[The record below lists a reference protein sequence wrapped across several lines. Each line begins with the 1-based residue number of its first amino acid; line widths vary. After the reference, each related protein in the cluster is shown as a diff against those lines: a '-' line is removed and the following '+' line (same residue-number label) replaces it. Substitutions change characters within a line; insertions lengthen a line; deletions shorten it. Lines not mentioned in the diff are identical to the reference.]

1 MSNKNKIKLKKIEPL
16 VNKVESLRSSM
27 MALSD
32 DELKNMT
39 NEFKERLKKGETLDS
54 LLPEAFA
61 VCREASRRV
70 LGLEPYRVQI
80 IGAIL
85 LFQGNIAEM
94 ATGEGKT
101 LVAAMPSYLMGLSGK
116 GVHVVTVNDYLA
128 YRDYD
133 EIGKIH
139 QFLGLTVGCVLNDMK
154 PMARKY
160 AYDCDITYVTNSEL
174 GFDYLRDNMAS
185 DKESMVQRGL
195 NYAIIDEVDSIL
207 IDEART
213 PLIISGGADTAN
225 DLYTKAQICAAGL
238 VQGNYKEYSKLDLMT
253 GDSLEEDGDFIVD
266 EKDKVVHL
274 TENGVKK
281 IEQFFYINNFASN
294 ENAPIQHHMNVALRA
309 NYLMHR
315 DKDYVVADG
324 KVQIVDEFTGRILPG
339 RRYSDGLH
347 QAIEAKEKVEIQ
359 QESLTMA
366 TITYQSFFNLYDRKS
381 GMTGTAITEEK
392 EFKKIYN
399 VNVVS
404 VPTNKP
410 VIRQDLNDLVYL
422 TKKAKYDAV
431 LNAVIEAHKI
441 GQPVLIGT
449 TTIDVSEKLSEM
461 FKEVGLK
468 HNVLNAKFH
477 AQEAEIISH
486 AGEHGAI
493 TIATNM
499 AGRGTDIKLDDEARE
514 AGGLFVIG
522 TERHESR
529 RIDNQLRGRSG
540 RQGDAGK
547 SRFYLS
553 LEDNTLRLFGSE
565 RTLKTMRALNM
576 PEDEPIEHRSLNKL
590 ILNAQKKI
598 EGNNFGIRK
607 NVVQYD
613 EVNHAQRQWVYTTRF
628 KAMNGDADKMVRNLT
643 DEVFKGLATKYCKHI
658 KRAKWDFEG
667 LFKDIESLYPDFVNM
682 DKEELMQANTYK
694 EMSIALSKLGD
705 KILSIKEVELTESTF
720 AQTEVLA
727 IIKSLDMRWVIEL
740 YNLETLRES
749 IGLIGYGQKDPL
761 IEYQKRA
768 YKLFEEMKKDVTEN
782 IVKMVM
788 HAHIVTRNE
797 NNIMVSRTA

>member
-16 VNKVESLRSSM
+16 VNKVESLRNSM

>member
-16 VNKVESLRSSM
+16 VNKVESLRNSM

-667 LFKDIESLYPDFVNM
+667 LFKYIESLYPDFVNM

>member
-613 EVNHAQRQWVYTTRF
+613 EVNHAQRQWVYTTRL

>member
-185 DKESMVQRGL
+185 DKEFMVQRGL

>member
-16 VNKVESLRSSM
+16 VNKVESLRNSM

-294 ENAPIQHHMNVALRA
+294 ENASIQHHMNVALRA

>member
-16 VNKVESLRSSM
+16 VNKVESLRNSM

-613 EVNHAQRQWVYTTRF
+613 EVNHAQRQWVYTTRL